1 MVSPILRLLAI
12 YVAVAVAL
20 FAFFNRDRVT
30 EMLGWAQPD
39 PAPES
44 ATATPPEPRSEPTPE
59 AQSEAPPEAQ
69 PIAPPETTGSAP
81 VFAPQPGENGVPEQ
95 STRDG
100 APEAEPVRASETV
113 AVPEPVAPPAP
124 ILQTPTPPA
133 GASTAGLEPPAQP
146 VNPVQPTP
154 QPASP
159 STAGLQ
165 TPVPAAPAASADA
178 PATVPANLEDGLADA
193 RAKYWQND
201 IPGAIAAYRALLEEY
216 PDNETLHGELGNI
229 YFLNGQRVEAA
240 TQYEAAAMAALKA
253 GHRQQA
259 QALLGVLGSLDRSAA
274 ERVQAA
280 LEETP

>member
-30 EMLGWAQPD
+30 EMLGWAQPE

-44 ATATPPEPRSEPTPE
+44 ATATPPEPRSEPMPE

-81 VFAPQPGENGVPEQ
+81 VFAPQPGENGVPE
-95 STRDG
+95 T
-100 APEAEPVRASETV
+100 EPVRASETV
-113 AVPEPVAPPAP
+113 AVPEPVAPPAPTAEPAP

-146 VNPVQPTP
+146 VNPAQPMP

-178 PATVPANLEDGLADA
+178 QAATPANLEDGLADA